1 MSSWNISYSS
11 SSFMSWSSTT
21 TTNNNSGGGG
31 NKQTRGQAYM
41 REAHS
46 NPTGSATRTT
56 TQTLGQQPIQET
68 RFYDARGRERLPYH
82 ANSQQQRQPA
92 VIAQGRIEEIA
103 DDDDDDDNH
112 QQQPKAADK
121 AHKKKR
127 ITDGSA

>member
-1 MSSWNISYSS
+1 MSSWNISYSL

-21 TTNNNSGGGG
+21 NNGGG
-31 NKQTRGQAYM
+31 NKHTRGQAYM

-56 TQTLGQQPIQET
+56 SQTLGQQPIQET

-82 ANSQQQRQPA
+82 ANSQQRQPA
-92 VIAQGRIEEIA
+92 AIAQGRVEEIA
-103 DDDDDDDNH
+103 DDDDQ

-121 AHKKKR
+121 EYKEKR
-127 ITDGSA
+127 VTDGSA